1 MEAFMHDAT
10 VIPLRRRPA
19 PGYSDTDAVN
29 DIHALITRAE
39 PGDGALGDIAVI
51 LSRAGRPVVAGRDV
65 EISATETALG
75 WPVACA
81 QAGDAS
87 VFIRQAPAGSGLL
100 VEVVTKTAAEH
111 DALTITLDGA
121 TLHPARPGG
130 GAA

>member
-1 MEAFMHDAT
+1 MHDAT
-10 VIPLRRRPA
+10 VIPLRRRPP
-19 PGYSDTDAVN
+19 PGYSDTDALN
-29 DIHALITRAE
+29 DIHVLITRAE

-51 LSRAGRPVVAGRDV
+51 LTRAGRPMIAGRDI
-65 EISATETALG
+65 EITTTETALG

-87 VFIRQAPAGSGLL
+87 VFIRQAPAGTGLL
-100 VEVVTKTAAEH
+100 IEVVTKTAAEH

-121 TLHPARPGG
+121 TLHPCPGG